1 MLKRNRATAAAE
13 ARADP
18 NYVGDTRVTL
28 ESGASVDLPSLQV
41 VCDGVYC
48 TRSYGLNYS
57 RSQVAFWCLYSNK
70 GLPLYVYRLQIS
82 CKKCIHQWNKEGNFE
97 HGGECYRTKGC
108 TNIML
113 VEPQGSQQL
122 GQGYLMATLEPSPS
136 FRKNCRTHFTG

>member
-1 MLKRNRATAAAE
+1 
-13 ARADP
+13 
-18 NYVGDTRVTL
+18 
-28 ESGASVDLPSLQV
+28 
-41 VCDGVYC
+41 
-48 TRSYGLNYS
+48 
-57 RSQVAFWCLYSNK
+57 LYSNK

-122 GQGYLMATLEPSPS
+122 GQDLMAGNLEFYPHTTISDGDSRAFSQLQKELPYTLH
-136 FRKNCRTHFTG
+136 RVNCYSHVTRNSNSALNKAAVGLHVKGWSYNR